1 MNVGVLVS
9 GTGTN
14 LQALLDAQARGELA
28 PAVIAVVISNRPGV
42 PALERAA
49 RAGVPAAV
57 VEHRGLSREAFEDRL
72 LAALAA
78 HGVLPPADAPPT
90 SAPAADAP
98 DSGPP
103 AGGAVVLAGFMR
115 VLTPHF
121 VDRFPLRIVNTH
133 PSILPAFPGVDA
145 PAQALAHGVKLTG
158 VTVHFVDATL
168 DGGPIIAQVAV
179 PIEPGDDVGSLRARI
194 QREEHRLLPRV
205 VQRLAAGQLS
215 CQGRHV
221 TEARAE

>member
-1 MNVGVLVS
+1 VRIGVLVS

-14 LQALLDAQARGELA
+14 LQALLDAQARGALA
-28 PAVIAVVISNRPGV
+28 PAEIGVVISNRPGV

-49 RAGVPAAV
+49 RAGVPAEV
-57 VEHRGLSREAFEDRL
+57 VEHRGLAREAFEDRL

-78 HGVLPPADAPPT
+78 HGVEPPAAGAPEAGT
-90 SAPAADAP
+90 DEAA
-98 DSGPP
+98 GPRS
-103 AGGAVVLAGFMR
+103 GGAVVLAGFMR

-145 PAQALAHGVKLTG
+145 VAQALAHGVKLTG
-158 VTVHFVDATL
+158 VTVHFVDASL

-179 PIEPGDDVGSLRARI
+179 PVEPGDDAASLRARI

-205 VQRLAAGQLS
+205 VQRLAAGRLS

-221 TEARAE
+221 VEGRAE

>member
-1 MNVGVLVS
+1 VRIGVLVS
-9 GTGTN
+9 GAGTN

-28 PAVIAVVISNRPGV
+28 PAEIAVVISNKPGA

-49 RAGVPAAV
+49 RAGVPAEV
-57 VEHRGLSREAFEDRL
+57 VDHRGLPREVFEDRL
-72 LAALAA
+72 LATLAA
-78 HGVLPPADAPPT
+78 RGVE
-90 SAPAADAP
+90 APA
-98 DSGPP
+98 GPP
-103 AGGAVVLAGFMR
+103 EVGAAAPCPGGAVILAGFMR

-121 VDRFPLRIVNTH
+121 VDRFPYRIVNTH
-133 PSILPAFPGVDA
+133 PSLLPAFPGANPLAD
-145 PAQALAHGVKLTG
+145 ALAHGVKLSG
-158 VTVHFVDATL
+158 VTVHFVDASL

-179 PIEPGDDVGSLRARI
+179 PIEDGDDVGSLRARI

-205 VQRLAAGQLS
+205 VQRLAAGRLS